1 MDMDP
6 IINGGIAFAAVL
18 ILMVLNIPIGIAMLL
33 VGFTGFAL
41 ISGFDPAIFVL
52 GTAPFDAVSKYTL
65 SVLPLFVLMG
75 NLANSANLS
84 RNLYDA
90 AYAVVG
96 HYKGGLAMS
105 TVGACAGFG
114 MICGSSIATAAT
126 MSQMAGP
133 EMKRHGYSDALIS
146 GSIASGGT
154 LRNYYSTKCHFS
166 NLCIFNRT
174 ICSRTFLC
182 SINTRIDSCGF
193 IYDCNK
199 SLSYNLSFPW
209 WSWK

>member
-1 MDMDP
+1 MEMGP

-96 HYKGGLAMS
+96 HYKGGLRS
-105 TVGACAGFG
+105 EEHV
-114 MICGSSIATAAT
+114 
-126 MSQMAGP
+126 
-133 EMKRHGYSDALIS
+133 
-146 GSIASGGT
+146 
-154 LRNYYSTKCHFS
+154 
-166 NLCIFNRT
+166 
-174 ICSRTFLC
+174 
-182 SINTRIDSCGF
+182 
-193 IYDCNK
+193 
-199 SLSYNLSFPW
+199 
-209 WSWK
+209 